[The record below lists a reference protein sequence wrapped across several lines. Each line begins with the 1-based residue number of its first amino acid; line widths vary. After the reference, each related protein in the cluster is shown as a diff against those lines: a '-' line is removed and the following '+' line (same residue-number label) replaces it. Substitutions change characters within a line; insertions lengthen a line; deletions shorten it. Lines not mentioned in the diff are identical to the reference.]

1 MNIQQFLTEQDID
14 YDALPHRVTFTASRL
29 ADALHEQGD
38 SVAKTVVLKAD
49 GEYVLAVLPSTYSL
63 DLSLARLEFGCSE
76 LELATEDELADLF
89 PDCEVGVIPPFGS
102 LYGLQTWVDSRLSE
116 DDHIVF
122 DGQSHD
128 QALRISYSSYEAVE
142 DPRVADLASRA

>member
-1 MNIQQFLTEQDID
+1 MNIQQFLTEQAID
-14 YDALPHRVTFTASRL
+14 YEALPHRTTFTASRL
-29 ADALHEQGD
+29 ADAVDEHGD
-38 SVAKTVVLKAD
+38 FVAKTVVLKAD
-49 GEYVLAVLPSTYSL
+49 GEYVLAVLPSTCSL
-63 DLSLARLEFGCSE
+63 EFSLARSELGCSH

-102 LYGLQTWVDSRLSE
+102 LYGLKTWVDSQLTE

-128 QALRISYSSYEAVE
+128 EALRISYTSYESIE
-142 DPRVADLASRA
+142 DPRVADLSYHA